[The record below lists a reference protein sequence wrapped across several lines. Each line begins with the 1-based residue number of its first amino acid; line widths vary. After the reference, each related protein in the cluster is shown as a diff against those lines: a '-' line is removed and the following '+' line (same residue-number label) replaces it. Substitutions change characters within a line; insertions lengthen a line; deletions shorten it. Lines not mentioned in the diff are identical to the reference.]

1 MLVIIFLKINPK
13 KVIKWTFSIK
23 AGNLSKNTSTLKS
36 SIFEYNNSLW
46 VTIVNKWPK
55 CLDSHLNTTALKLTE
70 DLIYLI

>member
-1 MLVIIFLKINPK
+1 MLVIIFLKISPK

-36 SIFEYNNSLW
+36 SIFEYNSSLW

-55 CLDSHLNTTALKLTE
+55 YLDGHLNTTALKLTE